1 MVQRVRIGFVENRDS
16 QGSPVPV
23 PLKPMTDKPPTLDYS
38 KPPAPR
44 VNVGCLIGGM
54 GGIALLLLAYFILW
68 YVIKDGN
75 LE

>member
-1 MVQRVRIGFVENRDS
+1 
-16 QGSPVPV
+16 
-23 PLKPMTDKPPTLDYS
+23 MTDKPPTLDYS